1 MRDERDELLDSIFR
15 KARMLTPDTSRVEE
29 HFETRLMAVLAE
41 KRSER
46 DVWTA
51 WTWRL
56 VPWLAVIVLIVGIG
70 NYTINP
76 AGSGDPFASL
86 TSGDDDVQITSMISG
101 G

>member
-1 MRDERDELLDSIFR
+1 MRDERDELLDSIFS
-15 KARMLTPDTSRVEE
+15 KARMLKPDTSQVED

-41 KRSER
+41 KKSER
-46 DVWTA
+46 EVWTA

-56 VPWLAVIVLIVGIG
+56 VPWLAVIVLVVGIG

-76 AGSGDPFASL
+76 VGSGDPFA
-86 TSGDDDVQITSMISG
+86 TFTNGDDDSQVISMIAG